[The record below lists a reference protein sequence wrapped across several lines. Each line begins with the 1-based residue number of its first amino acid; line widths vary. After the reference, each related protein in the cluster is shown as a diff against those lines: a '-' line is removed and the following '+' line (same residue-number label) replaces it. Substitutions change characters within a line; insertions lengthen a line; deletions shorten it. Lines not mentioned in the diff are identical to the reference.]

1 MRLKKLFS
9 TVAVLVTTILA
20 SRLYIYLWLYQQLT
34 QHVALEI
41 GATYNV
47 TTKGIF
53 AKNSAA
59 DKLINR

>member
-9 TVAVLVTTILA
+9 TVAVSVATILA
-20 SRLYIYLWLYQQLT
+20 LGSISVFAALPT
-34 QHVALEI
+34 ADPTVALEI

-53 AKNSAA
+53 AKNSAGT
-59 DKLINR
+59 